1 MSNEYRECVLG
12 DIGKI
17 SMCKRILKNQTSE
30 SGEIPFYKIAS
41 FGGIADCFISKELFE
56 EYKNKYSYPNKGD
69 ILISAAGTLGR
80 TVIFDGKPSYFQDS
94 NIVWIDNDETKVC
107 NNYLYYFYQTKPWIK
122 TSGSTIDRLYN
133 DNIRNIKIKYPMDIN
148 EQKKIINPLKLID
161 DKIET
166 NNKINTELEA
176 MAKTIYD
183 YWFLQFE
190 FPNEEGK
197 PYKSSGGKMVWNE
210 ELKREIPEGW
220 ECKKIS
226 ELCSFSNGI
235 NYDKNEIGDKN
246 YKIINVRNI
255 TSSSIL
261 LDSNDLDE
269 IISLP
274 EETIDL
280 LKQQAETIDTNNL
293 IRVLNILSEAQDGM
307 KVSSNPRVLMEVTM
321 MKIAQPMFDDSKEAL
336 LKRIENLE
344 QKIESGNIKVNHIS
358 TNQTVDNSNKNEKVG
373 NNTLE
378 TSHEEDVEY
387 ENLKSDD
394 VKLIQKS
401 WKNIL
406 QKMKE
411 DRQQITRALLQDVDS
426 FNIADDILYIIFT
439 DNYSFA
445 KNKLDSPQ
453 TIQYVE
459 KVIREVL
466 NRNFNVKIVF
476 KSQLLNLNTEIKKE
490 DKGEQILKDI
500 VSEDIL
506 EVKDSIEKS

>member
-269 IISLP
+269 INLLSSQAEKYIIGSSDILVARSGSPGAIRLLYSSEKDIIYCGFIIKCSPNNDDHRLFLTYSLKIL
-274 EETIDL
+274 EGSNATKTGGSIMQNVSQDT
-280 LKQQAETIDTNNL
+280 LKQVRICLPTEDIID
-293 IRVLNILSEAQDGM
+293 
-307 KVSSNPRVLMEVTM
+307 K
-321 MKIAQPMFDDSKEAL
+321 F
-336 LKRIENLE
+336 
-344 QKIESGNIKVNHIS
+344 
-358 TNQTVDNSNKNEKVG
+358 
-373 NNTLE
+373 NNT
-378 TSHEEDVEY
+378 V
-387 ENLKSDD
+387 NP
-394 VKLIQKS
+394 IF
-401 WKNIL
+401 
-406 QKMKE
+406 QKM
-411 DRQQITRALLQDVDS
+411 QQIINENKELTSLQNFLLPLLMNGQVGFKEVGLAL
-426 FNIADDILYIIFT
+426 
-439 DNYSFA
+439 
-445 KNKLDSPQ
+445 
-453 TIQYVE
+453 
-459 KVIREVL
+459 
-466 NRNFNVKIVF
+466 
-476 KSQLLNLNTEIKKE
+476 
-490 DKGEQILKDI
+490 
-500 VSEDIL
+500 
-506 EVKDSIEKS
+506 